1 MLCYSLSPV
10 NCVKTTISPDVN
22 LICKPL
28 DIKKGKSGVL
38 PVTTSKHVT
47 WDSVTWKVLDKSDS
61 ELLKGSC
68 QTACDNLFNFKVD
81 RAGVHKYTVEM
92 INGGDKIRCDSRLSV
107 IGKISCRN
115 C

>member
-28 DIKKGKSGVL
+28 DIIRKSGVL

-47 WDSVTWKVLDKSDS
+47 WDSVTWKVLDESDS
-61 ELLKGSC
+61 ELMEDSC
-68 QTACDNLFNFKVD
+68 QTGCQDMFNFNVD
-81 RAGVHKYTVEM
+81 RAGVHKYSVEM
-92 INGGDKIRCDSRLSV
+92 INGGKKIRCDSRLSV
-107 IGKISCRN
+107 IGKILCRN